1 MPRTIPFIGAHVGA
15 ANGPADAVRNALAI
29 GAEAIQMYGASP
41 RMWHAGMP
49 SEKNVTEFKKAL
61 KESAIT
67 EVYLHA
73 AYLVNLA
80 SPDEGIYERSIANLS
95 AHLRIAEALGVRGL
109 IFHVGSGKGS
119 DPERALRKEAK
130 AMRQVLA
137 GAPGAA
143 WLVMENSAG
152 GGNKIGSGIE
162 EMQYLFEKAASP
174 RVKICFDTAHAFEAG
189 LIEKYTPENVKN
201 LFDAWDDATGL
212 DAIVALH
219 VNDSKTA
226 YGSHHDRHENIGEGY
241 IGLGG
246 FRALAGEK
254 RLRDKAWILEVPGFA
269 GEGPDK
275 KNIDI
280 IRSLFSASH

>member
-1 MPRTIPFIGAHVGA
+1 MDMKEMPRIGAHVKATG
-15 ANGPADAVRNALAI
+15 GPAEAVRNALAL

-49 SEKNVTEFKKAL
+49 SEKNVHEFRLAL
-61 KESAIT
+61 TKSGIT
-67 EVYLHA
+67 EAYLHA

-80 SPDEGIYERSIANLS
+80 SPDEEIYKKSIANLS

-119 DPERALRKEAK
+119 DSEEALKKEAK
-130 AMRQVLA
+130 AMKRVLKD
-137 GAPGAA
+137 APGKA

-152 GGNKIGSGIE
+152 GGAKIGSGIE
-162 EMQYLFEKAASP
+162 EMQYLFEKVNSP
-174 RVKICFDTAHAFEAG
+174 RLKICFDTAHAFEAG
-189 LIEKYTPENVKN
+189 LVESYTPENIKN
-201 LFDAWDDATGL
+201 LFDAWDDAVGL
-212 DAIVALH
+212 ATIVTLH

-226 YGSHHDRHENIGEGY
+226 YASHHDRHENIGEGY
-241 IGLGG
+241 IGLDG
-246 FRALAGEK
+246 FKALAKEK
-254 RLRDKAWILEVPGFA
+254 RLWNKTWLLEVPGFE

-280 IRSLFSASH
+280 VRSLFDK